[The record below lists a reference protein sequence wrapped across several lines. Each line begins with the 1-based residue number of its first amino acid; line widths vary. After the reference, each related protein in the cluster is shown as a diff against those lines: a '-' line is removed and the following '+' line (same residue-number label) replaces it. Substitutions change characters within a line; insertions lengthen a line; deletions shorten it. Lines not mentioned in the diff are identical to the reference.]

1 MFMNTQLHR
10 LYKHTYIQINMYTLQ
25 TYCTL
30 ICLYVRDKILR
41 NIVAVQQK
49 LPRTS
54 FSSRLAQS
62 VKLQ

>member
-1 MFMNTQLHR
+1 M
-10 LYKHTYIQINMYTLQ
+10 YVCIYILMYTHSKR
-25 TYCTL
+25 TL

-41 NIVAVQQK
+41 NIVAVKLK